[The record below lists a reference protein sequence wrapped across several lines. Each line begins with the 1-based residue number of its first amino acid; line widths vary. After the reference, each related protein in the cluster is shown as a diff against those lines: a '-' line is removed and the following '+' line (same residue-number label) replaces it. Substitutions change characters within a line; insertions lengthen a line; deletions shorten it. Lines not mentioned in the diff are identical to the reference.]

1 MELELQTKQFKEHVD
16 KLKERYEKNN
26 PPENKKDKEFFLM
39 VKEYT
44 APIYLFLEEWEE
56 STLQVVK
63 DRKVNIHPQQV
74 TSTKENMELL
84 LMHSFYIDAKRKRY
98 MELNHSVLY
107 VLDQLLRELK
117 HNNM

>member
-1 MELELQTKQFKEHVD
+1 MVLELQTKQFKEHVD
-16 KLKERYEKNN
+16 KLRVRYEQNN
-26 PPENKKDKEFFLM
+26 PPENKKDKQFFLM

-44 APIYLFLEEWEE
+44 APIYVLLEEWEKN
-56 STLQVVK
+56 TLQVVK

-74 TSTKENMELL
+74 TSTRENMELL

-107 VLDQLLRELK
+107 VLDQLLREL
-117 HNNM
+117 NNM